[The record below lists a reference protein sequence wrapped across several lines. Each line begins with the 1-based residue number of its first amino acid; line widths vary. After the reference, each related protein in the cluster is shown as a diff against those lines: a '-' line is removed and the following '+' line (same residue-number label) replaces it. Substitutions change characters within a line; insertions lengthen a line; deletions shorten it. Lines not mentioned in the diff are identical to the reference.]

1 MANVYCMADFL
12 HVDTF
17 ENVAFITIDRPK
29 MNVLN
34 RALQDE
40 ITNLCELLARDQ
52 QVRAV
57 VFYGGPNNF
66 AAGADVKE
74 MVHWTQEQAEIEA
87 PFLQAAFNAVAD
99 LPMPT
104 IAAITGYA
112 LGGGLE
118 LALACDL
125 RIASNSALVGQ
136 PEILL
141 GIITG
146 AGGTQRLSRLI
157 GPARAKDL
165 IFTGRFVAATEA
177 LSMGLVN
184 EVVAEGELLD
194 RALDLAKQLA
204 ARPKDAIYSAK
215 FAIDRGLEVS
225 LEEGLLLEQVLFA
238 KLFGTQDQ
246 KIGMQSFI
254 EQGPGKAKFNSPDLN
269 A

>member
-1 MANVYCMADFL
+1 MAEFL

-17 ENVAFITIDRPK
+17 EHVAFVTIDRPK

-34 RALQDE
+34 RASQDE
-40 ITNLCELLARDQ
+40 ITNLCELLGHDL

-74 MVHWTQEQAEIEA
+74 MVNWTREQAEIEA
-87 PFLQAAFNAVAD
+87 PLLQAAFNAVAD

-125 RIASNSALVGQ
+125 RIASKSAIMGQ

-146 AGGTQRLSRLI
+146 AGGTQRLARLI

-165 IFTGRFVAATEA
+165 IFTGRFVLASEA
-177 LSMGLVN
+177 LEIGLVN
-184 EVVAEGELLD
+184 EVVAEADLLD
-194 RALDLAKQLA
+194 RALALAKQLA
-204 ARPKDAIYSAK
+204 ARPQQAISAAK
-215 FAIDRGLEVS
+215 FAIDRGLELS
-225 LEEGLLLEQVLFA
+225 LSDGLVLEQELFS
-238 KLFGTQDQ
+238 KLFGTKDQ
-246 KIGMQSFI
+246 QVGMTSFI
-254 EQGPGKAKFNSPDLN
+254 EQGPGKAKFNSAD
-269 A
+269 